1 MTQAQLQA
9 EVTNAELMVAI
20 KQDLN
25 AQEDIADIGAKI
37 EELTA
42 GLGDDADGSKQAEIG
57 TLETRRGELEGRRQA
72 LEGEI
77 ALKTELVTT
86 TGAEA
91 LTIASRIANE
101 EAAIRLAAAEGELAA
116 LDAEDVALQGEL
128 ESFKVF
134 AQLGDTEAPG
144 NIARIEAVI
153 EANEGFRAEARA
165 AIADINLGRE
175 QADRS
180 AAIAQD
186 LSLGT
191 EEAINRVV
199 EDAPTAI
206 QDFTGL
212 RDEAAAA
219 VEGLNDKVE
228 RTTASIER
236 LTNSATALTDK

>member
-1 MTQAQLQA
+1 
-9 EVTNAELMVAI
+9 MVAI

-25 AQEDIADIGAKI
+25 AQEDLADIGLKI

-57 TLETRRGELEGRRQA
+57 TLETRRGELQGRRQA

-77 ALKTELVTT
+77 GLKTELVTT

-101 EAAIRLAAAEGELAA
+101 EAALRLAAAEGELAN

-153 EANEGFRAEARA
+153 QANEGFRAEARA

-175 QADRS
+175 QANRA
-180 AAIAQD
+180 AAIAED
-186 LSLGT
+186 LSIGT

-199 EDAPTAI
+199 QDAGPAI

>member
-1 MTQAQLQA
+1 
-9 EVTNAELMVAI
+9 MVAI

-25 AQEDIADIGAKI
+25 AQEDLADIGLKI

-57 TLETRRGELEGRRQA
+57 TLETRRGELQGRRQA

-77 ALKTELVTT
+77 GLKTELVTT

-101 EAAIRLAAAEGELAA
+101 EAALRLAAAEGELAN

-153 EANEGFRAEARA
+153 QANEGFRAEARA

-175 QADRS
+175 QANRA
-180 AAIAQD
+180 AAIAED
-186 LSLGT
+186 LSIGT

-199 EDAPTAI
+199 VDAGPAI